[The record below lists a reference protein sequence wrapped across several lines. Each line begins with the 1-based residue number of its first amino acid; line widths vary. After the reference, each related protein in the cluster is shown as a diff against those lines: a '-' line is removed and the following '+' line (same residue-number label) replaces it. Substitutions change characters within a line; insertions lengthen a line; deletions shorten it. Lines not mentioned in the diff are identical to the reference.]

1 MMDSLIRHLPAL
13 MVAVPLFAAFTLPLV
28 GRAGNTAR
36 NAWVFLGAVLTA
48 LTGLSLACRV
58 FSGGT
63 LLYVFGAAAP
73 HAAIPM
79 DSGGIPIRIIFQ
91 IDALGALMVVI
102 ASISSLAITLYSLS
116 AEARQSG
123 KDGFYSMLFL
133 LVAGILGMVSTGDL
147 FNFFVFLEISSL
159 AGAALVAYRID
170 KGEAVEGGLKYALLS
185 TVGALSVLMAIGI
198 LFAQYNALNLATV
211 ASRLQEHALALSKV
225 HSQLR
230 CGPLDMVALVLLA
243 VPLAM
248 KCGAVPMHFWTPDTY
263 TTAPSSITALLVVSS
278 QASLYGLFRILF
290 TLYGPLLNWA
300 TFGWFLI
307 VLGVL
312 SAFVG
317 VTMAIPQ
324 KDVKRLMA
332 YHSVSQTGYMLL
344 GAGVGLAVLG
354 KLDVL
359 DAYGKTAIA
368 GALFH
373 MFNNALYKGLLF
385 LTAGAVF
392 YRTGTRNLNQLGG
405 LGHSM
410 PWTMGFFM
418 VGALAI
424 AGIPP
429 FNGFASKLLIYES
442 VFRFSPFLAIL
453 AMVVSILTLASFV
466 KVFHSMFM
474 GPPRAEFAAVC
485 EVPRPML
492 LGMGLLA
499 LVVVATG
506 LLPQAFVD
514 RMISPAV
521 EALVDRAGYIA
532 AILGG
537 N

>member
-1 MMDSLIRHLPAL
+1 MDSLVMRHLPAL
-13 MVAVPLFAAFTLPLV
+13 LIATPLLAAFLMPIL
-28 GRAGNTAR
+28 GSAGPKIR
-36 NAWVFLGAVLTA
+36 NAWVLFGALATA
-48 LTGLSLACRV
+48 AVGFALACKV

-63 LLYVFGAAAP
+63 VLYVFGAAAP
-73 HAAIPM
+73 HAVIPM
-79 DSGGIPIRIIFQ
+79 DSGGIPVRIVFQ
-91 IDALGALMVVI
+91 IDALGALMV
-102 ASISSLAITLYSLS
+102 ALSSLS
-116 AEARQSG
+116 ALAVVVYSLAAESRNSG
-123 KDGFYSMLFL
+123 LDTFYAMLFL
-133 LVAGILGMVSTGDL
+133 LVAGVLGMVSTGDV
-147 FNFFVFLEISSL
+147 FTFFVFLEISSL
-159 AGAALVAYRID
+159 AGAALVAFRID
-170 KGEAVEGGLKYALLS
+170 KGFAVEAGLKYALVS
-185 TVGALSVLMAIGI
+185 TLGALAVLTAVGI
-198 LFAQYNALNLATV
+198 LVGQYNALNLATL
-211 ASRLQEHALALSKV
+211 ASRIQFST
-225 HSQLR
+225 
-230 CGPLDMVALVLLA
+230 LDMIALVLLA

-248 KCGAVPMHFWTPDTY
+248 KCGSVPMHFWTPDAY
-263 TTAPSSITALLVVSS
+263 SAAPSSVTAFLVVSS

-290 TLYGPLLNWA
+290 TLYGDLLRFDWSA
-300 TFGWFLI
+300 FGWFLI

-354 KLDVL
+354 KIDVL

-392 YRTGTRNLNQLGG
+392 LRAGTRNLNRLGG

-442 VFRFSPFLAIL
+442 VFRFSPLLSVL
-453 AMVVSILTLASFV
+453 AMVVSVLTLASFV
-466 KVFHSMFM
+466 KVFHAMFM
-474 GPPRAEFAAVC
+474 GPPRAEFAHAR
-485 EVPRPML
+485 EVPAPMIA
-492 LGMGLLA
+492 GMALLA
-499 LVVVATG
+499 AAIVVSG
-506 LLPQAFVD
+506 LLPQVFVD
-514 RMISPAV
+514 RMVMPAV
-521 EALVDRAGYIA
+521 EALLDRAGYVA

-537 N
+537 S

>member
-1 MMDSLIRHLPAL
+1 MMDSLALHLPAL
-13 MVAVPLFAAFTLPLV
+13 LVAIPLFTAFLIPLA
-28 GRAGNTAR
+28 GRAGGTVRSAL
-36 NAWVFLGAVLTA
+36 VILGAA
-48 LTGLSLACRV
+48 LTSLAGLALAARV
-58 FSGGT
+58 FAGGAV
-63 LLYVFGAAAP
+63 LYVFGAAAP

-91 IDALGALMVVI
+91 VDALGALMVVI
-102 ASISSLAITLYSLS
+102 ASLSFLAIALYSLA
-116 AEARQSG
+116 AESRQSG

-133 LVAGILGMVSTGDL
+133 LVTGVLGMVSTGDL

-198 LFAQYNALNLATV
+198 LFAQYNALNIATV
-211 ASRLQEHALALSKV
+211 ASRLRFGS
-225 HSQLR
+225 
-230 CGPLDMVALVLLA
+230 LDMIALVLLA

-290 TLYGPLLNWA
+290 TLYGDLLRFNWA
-300 TFGWFLI
+300 VFGWFLVI
-307 VLGVL
+307 LGAL

-332 YHSVSQTGYMLL
+332 YHAVSQTGYMLL
-344 GAGVGLAVLG
+344 GVGVGLAVFADAGALA
-354 KLDVL
+354 
-359 DAYGKTAIA
+359 AYGKTAMA
-368 GALFH
+368 GGLFH
-373 MFNNALYKGLLF
+373 IINHAMYKGLLF

-392 YRTGTRNLNQLGG
+392 YRTGTRNLNRLGG
-405 LGHSM
+405 LGHAM
-410 PWTMGFFM
+410 PWTMVFFM
-418 VGALAI
+418 IGALAI

-474 GPPRAEFAAVC
+474 GPPRAEFAGVR
-485 EVPRPML
+485 EVPAPMIA
-492 LGMGLLA
+492 GMAILAAFVILAGL
-499 LVVVATG
+499 V
-506 LLPQAFVD
+506 PQAFVD

-521 EALVDRAGYIA
+521 NALVDRAGYIA

-537 N
+537 H